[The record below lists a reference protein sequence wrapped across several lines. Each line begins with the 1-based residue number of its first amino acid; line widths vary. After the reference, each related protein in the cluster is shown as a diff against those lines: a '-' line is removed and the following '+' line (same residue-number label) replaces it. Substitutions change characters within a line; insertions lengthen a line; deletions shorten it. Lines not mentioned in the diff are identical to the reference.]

1 MFSVIKNAWKVDDIR
16 KKMLFTLLVVVIYR
30 LGSQIPVPYIDNEAL
45 ASLFSSTSV
54 QSSLLGYFNMLSGDS
69 FSKATLFALGVSPY
83 ITASIVIQLLTI
95 VIPAWE
101 RWSKEGPEGQ
111 KKLARVTRYAT
122 IILAI
127 VTAYGYYV
135 TIRNYGMIEDN
146 GVFAAFVICA
156 AYTAGACIVTWIGE
170 KIDDFGIGN
179 GISIILFANICAGG
193 AFKILALF
201 QYFGM
206 SNEWYWAILALILM
220 LAIIVFVVFISD
232 SERRLPVNYA
242 KRQQGRKMYGGNS
255 TYLPIK
261 VLMNGVMP
269 IIFASS
275 IASLPQ
281 TLALI
286 FPGMQTFVSTW
297 CTTQLPNGWIYV
309 LVLFVLIIAFAY
321 FYTTIS
327 FNSYEI
333 ANNLRSNGGTIMGH
347 RPGKPTADF
356 IQKVVNKI
364 VLIGAVCLS
373 VIAIVPILLSWT
385 GSSALSTLVFGG
397 TSLIIIVGVAL
408 ETVRDIESE
417 LMMRHYKGF
426 LG

>member
-1 MFSVIKNAWKVDDIR
+1 MFSVFKNAWKVQDIR
-16 KKMLFTLLVVVIYR
+16 KKMLFTLMVVVIYR
-30 LGSQIPVPYIDNEAL
+30 LGSQIPVPYIDSSAL
-45 ASLFSSTSV
+45 ASMFSSTTV
-54 QSSLLGYFNMLSGDS
+54 QSSLLGYFNMLSGDA

-83 ITASIVIQLLTI
+83 ITASIVVQLLTI

-111 KKLARVTRYAT
+111 KKLSQVTRYFT
-122 IILAI
+122 IGLAI

-135 TIRNYGMIEDN
+135 TIRNYGMLDDK
-146 GVFAAFVICA
+146 GVFAAFVIVA

-170 KIDDFGIGN
+170 KIDDYGIGN

-193 AFKILALF
+193 AFKMLALF
-201 QYFGM
+201 EYLAM
-206 SNEWYWAILALILM
+206 PNEWYWAIVALLVM

-232 SERRLPVNYA
+232 SERRLQVNYA
-242 KRQQGRKMYGGNS
+242 KRQVGRKMYGGNS
-255 TYLPIK
+255 TFLPIK

-269 IIFASS
+269 VIFASS
-275 IASLPQ
+275 ITSLPQ

-286 FPGMQTFVSTW
+286 FPGMQDFVTTW

-309 LVLFVLIIAFAY
+309 LVLFALIIAFAY

-333 ANNLRSNGGTIMGH
+333 ANNLRANGGTILGH
-347 RPGKPTADF
+347 RPGKPTADY

-364 VLIGAVCLS
+364 VLIGAVALS
-373 VIAIVPILLSWT
+373 IIAILPILLSWT
-385 GSSALSTLVFGG
+385 GSSALQTLVFGG

-408 ETVRDIESE
+408 ETVRELESE

>member
-1 MFSVIKNAWKVDDIR
+1 MFSVFKNAWKVADIR

-30 LGSQIPVPYIDNEAL
+30 LGSQIPVPYIDSAAL
-45 ASLFSSTSV
+45 ASMFSSSTV
-54 QSSLLGYFNMLSGDS
+54 QSSLLGYFNMLSGDA

-83 ITASIVIQLLTI
+83 ITASIVVQLLTI

-111 KKLARVTRYAT
+111 KKLTKVTRYFT
-122 IILAI
+122 IALAI

-135 TIRNYGMIEDN
+135 TIRNYGMLEDK
-146 GVFAAFVICA
+146 GVFAAFVICG

-170 KIDDFGIGN
+170 KIDDYGIGN

-193 AFKILALF
+193 AFKVLALF
-201 QYFGM
+201 EYFAM
-206 SNEWYWAILALILM
+206 PNEWYWAIIALVIM

-232 SERRLPVNYA
+232 SERRLQVNYA
-242 KRQQGRKMYGGNS
+242 KRQVGRKMYGGNS
-255 TYLPIK
+255 TFLPIK

-269 IIFASS
+269 VIFASS
-275 IASLPQ
+275 ITSLPQ

-286 FPGMQTFVSTW
+286 FPGMQGFVTTW

-309 LVLFVLIIAFAY
+309 LVLFALIIAFAY

-333 ANNLRSNGGTIMGH
+333 ANNLRANGGTILGH
-347 RPGKPTADF
+347 RPGKPTADY

-373 VIAIVPILLSWT
+373 IIAILPILLSWT
-385 GSSALSTLVFGG
+385 GSSALQTLVFGG

-408 ETVRDIESE
+408 ETVRELESE